1 MRCASAGYKRK
12 DRESDSM
19 MAMLLP
25 RKQLPIRVEK
35 IVDRRPISGIDK
47 IPIAVTINVKYS
59 IGSGPADA
67 ISVGDNVTSID
78 ADRKT
83 TVSGFL
89 GSGVPDSHRPKCH
102 AMVIESVGDRSG
114 SNV

>member
-1 MRCASAGYKRK
+1 MQEEG
-12 DRESDSM
+12 
-19 MAMLLP
+19 P
-25 RKQLPIRVEK
+25 RKRLNDGCYQGNSCQSVWK
-35 IVDRRPISGIDK
+35 KNVDRRPISGIDK

-83 TVSGFL
+83 TVSEFL